1 MEYYGNLAYKPRTP
15 KVQVKKKET
24 ERKIK
29 EKERAQMIA
38 RKVTVFRILYIV
50 TLAFS
55 ATFMISK
62 FVAVYDTGQEKNALI
77 NQLEKKQAYTSQKVF
92 EMEQSVDLKEVE
104 KIASEEL
111 GMQRPEKHQV
121 IYVDVKTNDL
131 SEVTASD
138 VEGIKNRSSDFF
150 GNLKKN
156 IIGIFSI
163 N

>member
-15 KVQVKKKET
+15 NRVVKKDDS

-38 RKVTVFRILYIV
+38 RRVTLFRILYIV
-50 TLAFS
+50 TLALS

-62 FVAVYDTGQEKNALI
+62 FVAVYDTEQERNSLI
-77 NQLEKKQAYTSQKVF
+77 KQLEQKQSYTSQKVF

-104 KIASEEL
+104 TKASEEL

-131 SEVTASD
+131 TEVTASD
-138 VEGIKNRSSDFF
+138 VEGIKNRSSSFF
-150 GNLKKN
+150 DNLKKN